1 MIEFFFFVAL
11 LFLIAIL
18 FYKQR
23 RPELTIL
30 QLEATQVAEQLV
42 DLLDERQPLVIR
54 SAPPPKGLTLADLQK
69 ITRLQGFQV
78 GGHPLSK
85 ILAEPSM
92 LGTAAGVPT
101 MSLEARQDFA
111 KELAMPVWAS
121 HTWLPAFSAST
132 WFGWALGTMRTE
144 AVLGGLGLFRT
155 TAAWT
160 CLIPTEGKYTVSLL
174 TKASEDYLPAAWEY
188 RYPSSFT
195 VNDTPMVANL
205 KYLDVVVRV
214 GTMIC
219 VPPHTIVAMEP
230 AAADAGT
237 AFHAALIME
246 YHEPITMLAKSVS

>member
-1 MIEFFFFVAL
+1 MIEFFFFVSL
-11 LFLIAIL
+11 IFLIAIL

-30 QLEATQVAEQLV
+30 QLESTQVSEQLI
-42 DLLDERQPLVIR
+42 DLLEERQPLVIR
-54 SAPPPKGLTLADLQK
+54 SAPPPKGLTVADLQK

-78 GGHPLSK
+78 GGQPLAK
-85 ILAEPSM
+85 ILETPSM
-92 LGTAAGVPT
+92 LASAGGVPT
-101 MSLEARQDFA
+101 MSLEARQEFA
-111 KELAMPVWAS
+111 RELAMPTWAS

-132 WFGWALGTMRTE
+132 WFGWAVGTVTTE

-160 CLIPTEGKYTVSLL
+160 CIIPTEGKYTVSLL
-174 TKASEDYLPAAWEY
+174 TKASEDFLPAKWEY

-219 VPPHTIVAMEP
+219 VPPHTVVALEP
-230 AAADAGT
+230 T
-237 AFHAALIME
+237 APAEFHAALLME